1 MILDLPRA
9 LWWTASNER
18 SEHHMTRSR
27 KVHAVRSMAASLA
40 STHLTPVTS
49 GVACVLVEVCTPI
62 ANRLDPANVGSTVV
76 KAALD
81 GMIDALI
88 LPDDSSTYM
97 PLTIYRR
104 GPKTGV
110 KGTYRLVFHVREGDG
125 SDLLALFMK
134 EEEAL

>member
-1 MILDLPRA
+1 MTLDLPRA

-18 SEHHMTRSR
+18 SDHYLTRSR
-27 KVHAVRSMAASLA
+27 KVSAVRGMAELLA
-40 STHLTPVTS
+40 KTHLKPVSS

-81 GMIDALI
+81 GMVDALI
-88 LPDDSSTYM
+88 LPDDSSKYM
-97 PLTIYRR
+97 PLTMYRR

-110 KGTYRLVFHVREGDG
+110 KGTYRLVFHVREGSGD
-125 SDLLALFMK
+125 DLLALFMK
-134 EEEAL
+134 EEA